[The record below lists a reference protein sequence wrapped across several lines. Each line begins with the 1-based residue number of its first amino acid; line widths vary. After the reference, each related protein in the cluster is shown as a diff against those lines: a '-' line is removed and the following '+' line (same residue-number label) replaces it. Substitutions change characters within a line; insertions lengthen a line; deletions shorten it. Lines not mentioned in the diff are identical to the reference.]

1 MIRRLALLPLSVVAL
16 SLVLA
21 ACGSTPTVSLAPA
34 LTDPKEIVDK
44 GATSLVDVKTF
55 EFTGT
60 FTGKLAAAQLGE
72 FDLSTIKL
80 AGAVDIPGKGARI
93 SLDAPSLLGTKLD
106 AVLVGDRAYFKVAG
120 ALATVLR
127 GSAEKYTMV
136 AVPTTGT
143 DPLAIATDITKLVT
157 QLQGGLALLP
167 VPPTKAPD
175 ERCGDLDCY
184 HVAVSLTGD
193 QLRVLD
199 PSSTLIGN
207 ATIDLWTRKND
218 YRPAK
223 IGFAIASPDAGTFGM
238 TLELRYDVGVSVAA
252 PPADQI
258 AP

>member
-1 MIRRLALLPLSVVAL
+1 VIRRLVLLPLSVVAL
-16 SLVLA
+16 SLVLV
-21 ACGSTPTVSLAPA
+21 ACGSTPVVSIAPA

-44 GATSLVDVKTF
+44 GVTSLVDVKTF

-60 FTGKLAAAQLGE
+60 FTGKLAAAHLGE

-80 AGAVDIPGKGARI
+80 AGAVDVPGKGARI

-120 ALATVLR
+120 ALAAVLQ

-136 AVPTTGT
+136 AVPATGT
-143 DPLAIATDITKLVT
+143 DPLAIATDVAKLVS
-157 QLQGGLALLP
+157 QLQAGLALLP

-184 HVAVSLTGD
+184 HVSLSLTGD
-193 QLRVLD
+193 QLRALD

-207 ATIDLWTRKND
+207 TTIDLWTRKND

-223 IGFAIASPDAGTFGM
+223 IAFSVASPMTGTFGM
-238 TLELRYDVGVSVAA
+238 SLDLRYDVGVSIAA